1 MVIDSIENAGLY
13 YGLGQGIKRALRF
26 LQQDVKDLPDGRIDI
41 DGDNLFAI
49 VQQYTT
55 KASTD
60 GFWEAHRKYIDVQ
73 FVVSGRELIGYAP
86 ATGMQVTEFNEE
98 RDLVKLDGSGNFIE
112 LNANTFMILF
122 PHDAHMPGIMLTE
135 PSPVKKIVIK
145 VAVSDTVPQA

>member
-1 MVIDSIENAGLY
+1 MVIDSLENAGLY
-13 YGLGQGIKRALRF
+13 FGLGHGIEHALRF

-49 VQQYTT
+49 VQQYIT
-55 KASTD
+55 KAPTE

-86 ATGMQVTEFNEE
+86 AAGMPVTEFNEE
-98 RDLVKLDGSGNFIE
+98 RDLVKLEGTGDFIE
-112 LNANTFMILF
+112 LDANSFMILF
-122 PHDAHMPGIMLTE
+122 PHDAHMPGIMLPA